1 MFKRLFMAFAA
12 VLCIASAANAQ
23 AVGTYKAKKSE
34 VVVEKVR
41 KPHNGPFIGLN
52 AGVTG
57 TTGGIKALDFNLGF
71 DFALAP
77 SKRFAWG
84 MFAGYET
91 LKKINVGLLFIH
103 GNYGEGGAF
112 FWGIGYT
119 FMMSY
124 TKDMEYEGINY
135 ERRYYGGYRYI
146 LRFGYVTPSPLYFS
160 LSIMY
165 GNIKRED
172 HYPNYNNGYPG
183 NASLYSLSA
192 TIGYRFRTKAR
203 NADR

>member
-23 AVGTYKAKKSE
+23 AVGTYKAKKAE
-34 VVVEKVR
+34 VHVQKIR

-57 TTGGIKALDFNLGF
+57 TMGGIKALDFNLGF

-84 MFAGYET
+84 LFAGYET
-91 LKKINVGLLFIH
+91 LKKINAGLLFIH

-112 FWGIGYT
+112 FWGIG
-119 FMMSY
+119 F
-124 TKDMEYEGINY
+124 
-135 ERRYYGGYRYI
+135 
-146 LRFGYVTPSPLYFS
+146 
-160 LSIMY
+160 
-165 GNIKRED
+165 
-172 HYPNYNNGYPG
+172 
-183 NASLYSLSA
+183 
-192 TIGYRFRTKAR
+192 
-203 NADR
+203 